1 LLIRTSFTVQGLRVE
16 FFSSETK
23 QDILTQQLN
32 QEGARNFYWV
42 EVSLMFSFH
51 ILENK
56 RGNQNLK
63 NAHNLSIKT
72 IFQKLQLKLA
82 SLPSLILLTFK

>member
-1 LLIRTSFTVQGLRVE
+1 LLFRTSFTVQGLRVE

-51 ILENK
+51 INK